1 MADRLAHRGPDGRG
15 VMSSELAVLAH
26 RRLAVRDPSEAG
38 SQPMRSSCGRYALVY
53 NGELYNDG
61 ELRRDLAARGIEVRG
76 SGDTAT
82 LLHAIMYWGERA
94 ASRLRG
100 MYAFVFVDLR
110 EGRALLARD
119 PMGIKPLF
127 VARAGGAKA
136 GSLLL
141 AASEATAIVESGL
154 VRAEPD
160 HSGVVGYLMT
170 IRTVLGRR
178 TMYRGVE
185 SLEAGEWREVSIR
198 GGGGPDVPPRLVRS
212 VIVEAP
218 PAPSHAGGTREVIE
232 DSVRRHLRSD
242 VPLCALLSGG
252 LDSTIVAMITK
263 RELGGLS
270 TYCAGSP
277 GEADDFAYARLAAG
291 VLRTRHVEAPVDE
304 AHFARSWPEMVERL
318 GVPLSTPNEVAIRE
332 VARAMRADGHKVALS
347 GEGADELFGGY
358 DMVLRGAM
366 EVESSLPAGAGEA
379 IRLDA
384 AAWFWLGATAW
395 VPLGSLAKVLRP
407 AFLESAAGGGD
418 VVAFVRSRF
427 ERCMERGEEP
437 MQAHLRYQRAVNLE
451 GLLRRLDTA
460 TMLEGV
466 EGRTPFA
473 DAVVAAHADALPFAC
488 KFDGKRGKIALREAF
503 AGDVPP
509 EVLRR
514 AKASFPLPFERWLGS
529 MAWTVRESEFVR
541 EVFEEEAIDRAS
553 ENPSEL
559 WRLAWPMF
567 NLALWG
573 RRFEGTGAVSRCV
586 AQSRDA

>member
-1 MADRLAHRGPDGRG
+1 MAERLAHRGPDGKG
-15 VMSSELAVLAH
+15 VLSSELAVLAH
-26 RRLAVRDPSEAG
+26 RRLAVRDPRESAA
-38 SQPMRSSCGRYALVY
+38 QPMRSACGRYALAY
-53 NGELYNDG
+53 NGELYNDA
-61 ELRRDLAARGIEVRG
+61 ELRRELSARGIEVGG
-76 SGDTAT
+76 SGDTAV
-82 LLHAIMYWGERA
+82 LLHALMYWGERA

-100 MYAFVFVDLR
+100 MYAFVFVDFR

-119 PMGIKPLF
+119 PMGIKPLHT
-127 VARAGGAKA
+127 ASA
-136 GSLLL
+136 GSVLLV
-141 AASEATAIVESGL
+141 ASEPTAIVESGL
-154 VRAEPD
+154 VRAEAD
-160 HSGVVGYLMT
+160 ASGVVGYLMT

-185 SLEAGEWREVSIR
+185 SLEAGEWRSLSL
-198 GGGGPDVPPRLVRS
+198 GLDGSPRLERS
-212 VIVEAP
+212 TIVETP
-218 PAPSHAGGTREVIE
+218 SAPSMSTREVIE

-252 LDSTIVAMITK
+252 LDSTIVAMIAR

-277 GEADDFAYARLAAG
+277 GEADDFAYAKLAAG
-291 VLRTRHVEAPVDE
+291 VLRTRHVEATVDE
-304 AHFARSWPEMVERL
+304 AHFARSWPEMVDRL

-332 VARAMRADGHKVALS
+332 VARAMREDGHKVALS

-358 DMVLRGAM
+358 DSVLRGAV
-366 EVESSLPAGAGEA
+366 EVESSLPSGAGETL
-379 IRLDA
+379 RLDA

-395 VPLGSLAKVLRP
+395 VPLGSLKRVIRRS
-407 AFLESAAGGGD
+407 FLEGAEEGGE
-418 VVAFVRSRF
+418 VVRFVRARF
-427 ERCMERGEEP
+427 ARCMERGEEP

-473 DAVVAAHADALPFAC
+473 DAVVASHADSLPFAC
-488 KFDGKRGKIALREAF
+488 KFDGKRGKVALREAF
-503 AGDVPP
+503 GGEIPP

-514 AKASFPLPFERWLGS
+514 AKASFPLPFERWLPS
-529 MAWTVRESEFVR
+529 MAWVVRESEFVR
-541 EVFEEEAIDRAS
+541 TVFEDEAVERTCESPA
-553 ENPSEL
+553 EL

-573 RRFEGTGAVSRCV
+573 RRFEGSGPVSGHSARSL
-586 AQSRDA
+586 SRGG